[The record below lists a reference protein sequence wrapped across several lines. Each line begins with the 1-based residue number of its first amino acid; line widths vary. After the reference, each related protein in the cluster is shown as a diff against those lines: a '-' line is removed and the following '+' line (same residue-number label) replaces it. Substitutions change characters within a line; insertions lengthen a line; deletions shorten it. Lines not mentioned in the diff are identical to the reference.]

1 MCLLDNNNKF
11 FQLPWRK
18 PKIRNK
24 WTRGQNMSK
33 NVPPLPTQAAMC
45 LCIPLIYG
53 ELRGLPNNPTWW
65 LQLISGTPHEKLGTL
80 ARRWTYVGLSLY
92 HSAFHSINLPCCLR
106 LHNPAPLSDW
116 RRHTPSLLI
125 FYKTSFGF
133 IVMATGAIVATFIM
147 LWREVMR
154 CVYEICEV
162 VAVPTITMNFMF
174 KLCIM
179 SMFFG
184 EQLIKTSRLCS
195 YWWIFR

>member
-18 PKIRNK
+18 PKVRNK

-92 HSAFHSINLPCCLR
+92 HSAFHSINLHCCLR

-116 RRHTPSLLI
+116 RRHAPSLPI
-125 FYKTSFGF
+125 FYKNSFDF
-133 IVMATGAIVATFIM
+133 IVMATDAIVATFIM
-147 LWREVMR
+147 LCREVGGDALVR
-154 CVYEICEV
+154 Y
-162 VAVPTITMNFMF
+162 A
-174 KLCIM
+174 
-179 SMFFG
+179 
-184 EQLIKTSRLCS
+184 RL
-195 YWWIFR
+195 Y